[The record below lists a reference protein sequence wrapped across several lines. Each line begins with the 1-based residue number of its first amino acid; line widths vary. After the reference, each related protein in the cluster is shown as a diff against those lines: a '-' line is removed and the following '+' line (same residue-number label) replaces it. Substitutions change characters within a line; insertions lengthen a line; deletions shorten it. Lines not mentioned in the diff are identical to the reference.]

1 MTEIWRGKAAY
12 SAKNIKFAVKNRY
25 QSIMNIE
32 NLILQIARQAVEGLY
47 GPVDAS
53 ALQIQKT
60 RKEFQGDYTLVTFP
74 LLKMSRKA
82 PEATAEEIGAR
93 IVAEN
98 PQISSYNVIKG
109 FLNLSLAPAFW
120 IGRFAEIA
128 ADASFGN
135 AAPTGR
141 TIMIEYSSPNT
152 NKPLHLGHIR
162 NNLLGYSVAQ
172 ILKANGHNVIKVNLV
187 NDRGIHICKSMLAWQ
202 LYGGGETPA
211 SSGMKGDH
219 LVGKYYVEF
228 DKHYKEQV
236 RELAAQGMSEDEAKK
251 KAPIMQQ
258 AQEMLRRWEA
268 KDPEVYRLWQTMNGW
283 VYDGF
288 DITYKAL
295 GVDFDK
301 VYYESQTYLLG
312 KSLVQDG
319 LDKGVFFRKEDN
331 SVWIDL
337 TADGLDQKLLLRGDG
352 TSVYMTQDLGTALR
366 RFEENRL
373 DEMIYVVGN
382 EQNYHFQVLKL
393 VLKKL
398 GYAWSDEIY
407 HLSYGMVELPEGKM
421 KSREGTVVDADD
433 LIADMVETA
442 REMSNELGKLDGC
455 TKEEADDIC
464 RMVGL
469 GALKYFILKV
479 DPKKTMLFDPRESI
493 DFNGNT
499 GPFIQYTHAR
509 ICSILRKADEAGI
522 DYKSHTCTE
531 LLPEETSLIKSL
543 ADFPNVVA
551 AAGENFAPSLIAA
564 YAYDLAKTFNGYY
577 HDHSILREEN
587 EQKRRMRLMLAAEV
601 ARIIRRAMSLL
612 GIEVPQ
618 RM

>member
-141 TIMIEYSSPNT
+141 TIMIEYSSPNSI
-152 NKPLHLGHIR
+152 PLLDLAHIR

>member
-1 MTEIWRGKAAY
+1 MNTETFIA
-12 SAKNIKFAVKNRY
+12 
-25 QSIMNIE
+25 
-32 NLILQIARQAVEGLY
+32 QIAAASIEALYGAVE
-47 GPVDAS
+47 AS
-53 ALQIQKT
+53 QIQIQKT
-60 RKEFQGDYTLVTFP
+60 RKEFEGDYTLVTFP
-74 LLKMSRKA
+74 LLKLSRKA
-82 PEATAEEIGAR
+82 PEATANEIGEH
-93 IVAEN
+93 IVANN
-98 PQISSYNVIKG
+98 PTISSYNVIKG
-109 FLNLSLAPAFW
+109 FLNLSIAPAYW
-120 IGRFAEIA
+120 AERFAEEVA
-128 ADASFGN
+128 NENYGQAESS
-135 AAPTGR
+135 GR

-228 DKHYKEQV
+228 DKHYKAEV
-236 RELAAQGMSEDEAKK
+236 KELVAGGMSEEEAKK
-251 KAPIMQQ
+251 KAPIMLA
-258 AQEMLRRWEA
+258 AQEMLRKWEA
-268 KDPEVYRLWQTMNGW
+268 KDEEVYSLWQTMNGW
-283 VYDGF
+283 VYEGF
-288 DITYKAL
+288 DVTYKAL

-337 TADGLDQKLLLRGDG
+337 EADGLDQKLLLRGDG
-352 TSVYMTQDLGTALR
+352 TSVYMTQDLGTALS
-366 RFEENRL
+366 RFEENKL
-373 DEMIYVVGN
+373 DDMIYVVGN

-398 GYAWSDEIY
+398 GYEWSDNIY

-421 KSREGTVVDADD
+421 KSHEGTVVDADD
-433 LIADMVETA
+433 LIADMVDTA
-442 REMSNELGKLDGC
+442 REMSEELGKLDGC
-455 TKEEADDIC
+455 TKEEADAVC
-464 RMVGL
+464 SMVGL

-509 ICSILRKADEAGI
+509 ICSILRKAEEAGI
-522 DYKSHTCTE
+522 DYKSASIGE
-531 LLPEETSLIKSL
+531 LLPAEIELIKSL
-543 ADFPNVVA
+543 GEFPAVVA
-551 AAGENFAPSLIAA
+551 TAGENFAPSAIAA
-564 YAYDLAKTFNGYY
+564 YAYDLAKSFNGYY

-587 EQKRRMRLMLAAEV
+587 VEIRQMRVKLAAEV
-601 ARIIRRAMSLL
+601 ARVINRAMKLL
-612 GIEVPQ
+612 GIDVPQ

>member
-1 MTEIWRGKAAY
+1 
-12 SAKNIKFAVKNRY
+12 
-25 QSIMNIE
+25 MNIE
-32 NLILQIARQAVEGLY
+32 NLISQIARQAVENLY

-53 ALQIQKT
+53 TLQIQKT
-60 RKEFQGDYTLVTFP
+60 RKEFEGDYTLVTFP
-74 LLKMSRKA
+74 LLKLSHKS
-82 PEATAEEIGAR
+82 PEVTANEIGAR
-93 IVAEN
+93 IVADN
-98 PQISSYNVIKG
+98 PQIAAFNVIKG
-109 FLNLSLAPAFW
+109 FLNLSLSPAFW
-120 IGRFAEIA
+120 IDRFGEIA
-128 ADASFGN
+128 ADARFGV

-211 SSGMKGDH
+211 STGMKGDH

-228 DKHYKEQV
+228 DKHYKAQIK
-236 RELAAQGMSEDEAKK
+236 ELVSQGMSEDEAKK

-268 KDPEVYRLWQTMNGW
+268 KDPEVYKLWQMMNGW
-283 VYDGF
+283 VYEGF
-288 DITYKAL
+288 DVTYKAL

-312 KSLVQDG
+312 KSLVQEG

-366 RFEENRL
+366 RFEENKL

-433 LIADMVETA
+433 LIADMIETA
-442 REMSNELGKLDGC
+442 REMSTELGKLDGC
-455 TKEEADDIC
+455 TKEEADNVC
-464 RMVGL
+464 RIVGL

-522 DYKSHTCTE
+522 DYKSYDCTE
-531 LLPEETSLIKSL
+531 LLPEEVALIKSM
-543 ADFPNVVA
+543 ADFPNVVK
-551 AAGENFAPSLIAA
+551 AAGESFSPSLIAA

-577 HDHSILREEN
+577 HDHSILREEDG
-587 EQKRRMRLMLAAEV
+587 QKRRMRLMLAAEV
-601 ARIIRRAMSLL
+601 ARIIRRAMALL

>member
-1 MTEIWRGKAAY
+1 
-12 SAKNIKFAVKNRY
+12 
-25 QSIMNIE
+25 MNAE
-32 NLILQIARQAVEGLY
+32 NLVLQAVTASVEALY
-47 GPVDAS
+47 GAVDKS
-53 ALQIQKT
+53 QLQLQKT
-60 RKEFQGDYTLVTFP
+60 RKEFEGDFTLVTFP
-74 LLKMSRKA
+74 LLKLSRKS
-82 PEATAEEIGAR
+82 PEATATEIGEH
-93 IVAEN
+93 VAAN
-98 PQISSYNVIKG
+98 TPQISSFNVIKG
-109 FLNLSLAPAFW
+109 FLNLVIAPAFW
-120 IGRFAEIA
+120 SECFEQIASAENYG
-128 ADASFGN
+128 DAEPS
-135 AAPTGR
+135 GR
-141 TIMIEYSSPNT
+141 TVMIEYSSPNT

-202 LYGGGETPA
+202 LYGEGETPA

-228 DKHYKEQV
+228 DKHYKAQIK
-236 RELAAQGMSEDEAKK
+236 ELVAEGMSEDEAKK
-251 KAPIMQQ
+251 KAPIMLQ
-258 AQEMLRRWEA
+258 AQEMLRKWEA
-268 KDPEVYRLWQTMNGW
+268 KDKEVYDLWLTMNGW

-288 DITYKAL
+288 DVTYKAL

-337 TADGLDQKLLLRGDG
+337 ESDGLDQKLLLRGDG
-352 TSVYMTQDLGTALR
+352 TSVYMTQDLGTALS
-366 RFEENRL
+366 RFEENKL
-373 DEMIYVVGN
+373 DDMIYVVGN

-398 GYAWSDEIY
+398 GYEWSDNIY

-433 LIADMVETA
+433 LIADMVATA
-442 REMSNELGKLDGC
+442 REMSDELGKLDGC
-455 TKEEADDIC
+455 SEDEAAAIC
-464 RMVGL
+464 RQVGL

-509 ICSILRKADEAGI
+509 ICSVLRKAEEAGI
-522 DYKSHTCTE
+522 NYSARTAVE
-531 LLPEETSLIKSL
+531 LLPEEIELIKSL
-543 ADFPNVVA
+543 AELPSVVA
-551 AAGENFAPSLIAA
+551 AAGENFAPSMIAA
-564 YAYDLAKTFNGYY
+564 YAYELAKTFNGYY
-577 HDHSILREEN
+577 HDHSILREED
-587 EQKRRMRLMLAAEV
+587 EAKRAMRLQLAAVV
-601 ARIIRRAMSLL
+601 AQVIRKSMSLL
-612 GIEVPQ
+612 GIEVPE

>member
-1 MTEIWRGKAAY
+1 
-12 SAKNIKFAVKNRY
+12 
-25 QSIMNIE
+25 MNAE
-32 NLILQIARQAVEGLY
+32 NFVLQAVTASVEALY
-47 GPVDAS
+47 GAVDKS
-53 ALQIQKT
+53 QLQLQKT
-60 RKEFQGDYTLVTFP
+60 RKEFEGDFTLVTFP
-74 LLKMSRKA
+74 LLKLSRKS
-82 PEATAEEIGAR
+82 PEATANEIGEY
-93 IVAEN
+93 IVAN
-98 PQISSYNVIKG
+98 TPQISSFNVIKG
-109 FLNLSLAPAFW
+109 FLNLVLAPAFW
-120 IGRFAEIA
+120 AECFNEIA
-128 ADASFGN
+128 SAQNYGD
-135 AAPTGR
+135 AAPSGR

-202 LYGGGETPA
+202 LYGEGETPA

-228 DKHYKEQV
+228 DKHYKTQIK
-236 RELAAQGMSEDEAKK
+236 ELVAEGMSEDEAKK
-251 KAPIMQQ
+251 KAPIMLQ
-258 AQEMLRRWEA
+258 AQEMLRKWEA
-268 KDPEVYRLWQTMNGW
+268 KDKEVYDLWQTMNGW

-288 DITYKAL
+288 DVTYKAL

-312 KSLVQDG
+312 KSLVQEG

-352 TSVYMTQDLGTALR
+352 TSVYMTQDLGTALS
-366 RFEENRL
+366 RFEENKL
-373 DEMIYVVGN
+373 DDMIYVVGN

-398 GYAWSDEIY
+398 GYEWSDNIY

-433 LIADMVETA
+433 LIADMVSTA
-442 REMSNELGKLDGC
+442 REISDELGKLEGC
-455 TKEEADDIC
+455 SEEEAANVC

-509 ICSILRKADEAGI
+509 ICSVLRKAAEAGI
-522 DYKSHTCTE
+522 DYSSCGEVE
-531 LLPEETSLIKSL
+531 LLAEEIELIKLL
-543 ADFPNVVA
+543 AELPAVVA
-551 AAGENFAPSLIAA
+551 AAGDNFAPSMIAA
-564 YAYDLAKTFNGYY
+564 YAYELAKSFNGYY

-587 EQKRRMRLMLAAEV
+587 EAKRAMRLQLASVV
-601 ARIIRRAMSLL
+601 AQAIRKSMSLL
-612 GIEVPQ
+612 GIEVPE

>member
-1 MTEIWRGKAAY
+1 
-12 SAKNIKFAVKNRY
+12 
-25 QSIMNIE
+25 MNIE
-32 NLILQIARQAVEGLY
+32 NLISQIARQAVENLY

-60 RKEFQGDYTLVTFP
+60 RKEFEGDYTLVTFP
-74 LLKMSRKA
+74 LLKLSHKS
-82 PEATAEEIGAR
+82 PEVTANEIGAR
-93 IVAEN
+93 IVADN
-98 PQISSYNVIKG
+98 PQIAAFNVIKG
-109 FLNLSLAPAFW
+109 FLNLSLSPAFW
-120 IGRFAEIA
+120 IDRFGEIA
-128 ADASFGN
+128 ADATFGD

-211 SSGMKGDH
+211 STGMKGDH

-228 DKHYKEQV
+228 DKHYKAQIK
-236 RELAAQGMSEDEAKK
+236 ELVSQGMSEDEAKK

-268 KDPEVYRLWQTMNGW
+268 KDPEVYKLWQMMNGW
-283 VYDGF
+283 VYEGF
-288 DITYKAL
+288 DVTYKAL

-312 KSLVQDG
+312 KSLVQEG

-366 RFEENRL
+366 RFEENKL

-433 LIADMVETA
+433 LIADMIETA
-442 REMSNELGKLDGC
+442 REMSTELGKLDGC
-455 TKEEADDIC
+455 TKEEADNVC
-464 RMVGL
+464 RIVGL

-522 DYKSHTCTE
+522 DYKSYDCTE
-531 LLPEETSLIKSL
+531 LLSEEVALIKSM
-543 ADFPNVVA
+543 ADFPNVVK
-551 AAGENFAPSLIAA
+551 AAGESFSPSLIAA

-577 HDHSILREEN
+577 HDHSILREED

-601 ARIIRRAMSLL
+601 ARIIRRAMALL

>member
-1 MTEIWRGKAAY
+1 
-12 SAKNIKFAVKNRY
+12 
-25 QSIMNIE
+25 MNAE
-32 NLILQIARQAVEGLY
+32 NFVLQAVTASVEALY
-47 GPVDAS
+47 GAVDKS
-53 ALQIQKT
+53 QLQLQKT
-60 RKEFQGDYTLVTFP
+60 RKEFEGDFTLVTFP
-74 LLKMSRKA
+74 LLKLSRKS
-82 PEATAEEIGAR
+82 PEATANEIGEH
-93 IVAEN
+93 IVAN
-98 PQISSYNVIKG
+98 TPQISSFNVIKG
-109 FLNLSLAPAFW
+109 FLNLVLAPAFW
-120 IGRFAEIA
+120 AECFHKIA
-128 ADASFGN
+128 SAENYGD
-135 AAPTGR
+135 AAPSGR

-202 LYGGGETPA
+202 LYGEGETPA

-228 DKHYKEQV
+228 DKHYKAQIK
-236 RELAAQGMSEDEAKK
+236 ELVAEGMSEDEAKK
-251 KAPIMQQ
+251 KAPIMLQ
-258 AQEMLRRWEA
+258 AQEMLRKWEA
-268 KDPEVYRLWQTMNGW
+268 KDKEVYDLWQTMNGW

-288 DITYKAL
+288 DVTYKAL

-312 KSLVQDG
+312 KSLVQEG

-337 TADGLDQKLLLRGDG
+337 AADGLDQKLLLRGDG
-352 TSVYMTQDLGTALR
+352 TSVYMTQDLGTALS
-366 RFEENRL
+366 RFEENKL
-373 DEMIYVVGN
+373 DDMIYVVGN

-398 GYAWSDEIY
+398 GYEWSDNIY

-433 LIADMVETA
+433 LIADMVSTA
-442 REMSNELGKLDGC
+442 REMSNELGKLEGC
-455 TKEEADDIC
+455 SEEEAANVC

-499 GPFIQYTHAR
+499 GPFIQYAHAR
-509 ICSILRKADEAGI
+509 ICSVLRKAAEAGI
-522 DYKSHTCTE
+522 DYSSCGEVE
-531 LLPEETSLIKSL
+531 LLAEEIELIKSL
-543 ADFPNVVA
+543 AELPAVVA
-551 AAGENFAPSLIAA
+551 AAGENFAPSMIAA
-564 YAYDLAKTFNGYY
+564 YAYELAKSFNGYY
-577 HDHSILREEN
+577 HDHSILREED
-587 EQKRRMRLMLAAEV
+587 EAKRAMRLQLASVV
-601 ARIIRRAMSLL
+601 AQVIRKSMSLL
-612 GIEVPQ
+612 GIEVPE

>member
-1 MTEIWRGKAAY
+1 M
-12 SAKNIKFAVKNRY
+12 SAEKFISQVVA
-25 QSIMNIE
+25 SS
-32 NLILQIARQAVEGLY
+32 VEALY
-47 GPVDAS
+47 GAVDS
-53 ALQIQKT
+53 AQLQIQKT
-60 RKEFQGDYTLVTFP
+60 RKEFEGDYTLVTFP
-74 LLKMSRKA
+74 LLKMSRKS
-82 PEATAEEIGAR
+82 PEATATEIGEH
-93 IVAEN
+93 IVANCE
-98 PQISSYNVIKG
+98 QVSAFNVIKG
-109 FLNLSLAPAFW
+109 FLNLQLAPSFW
-120 IGRFAEIA
+120 ADRFAA
-128 ADASFGN
+128 AVEDENFGFG
-135 AAPTGR
+135 APTNR

-202 LYGGGETPA
+202 LYGGGETPE

-228 DKHYKEQV
+228 DKHYKAQIK
-236 RELAAQGMSEDEAKK
+236 ELVEGGMSEDEAKK
-251 KAPIMQQ
+251 KAPIMLS
-258 AQEMLRRWEA
+258 AQEMLRKWEA
-268 KDPEVYRLWQTMNGW
+268 KDPEVYELWQRMNGW
-283 VYDGF
+283 VYEGF
-288 DITYKAL
+288 DVTYKAL

-301 VYYESQTYLLG
+301 VYYESETYLLG

-337 TADGLDQKLLLRGDG
+337 ESDGLDQKLLLRGDG
-352 TSVYMTQDLGTALR
+352 TSVYMTQDLGTALS
-366 RFEENRL
+366 RFEENKL
-373 DEMIYVVGN
+373 DDMIYVVGN

-398 GYAWSDEIY
+398 GYDWSDNIY
-407 HLSYGMVELPEGKM
+407 HLSYAMVELPEGKM

-433 LIADMVETA
+433 LIEDMVDTA
-442 REMSNELGKLDGC
+442 REMSQELGKLDGC
-455 TKEEADDIC
+455 SEAEANEVC

-509 ICSILRKADEAGI
+509 ICSVLRKAEEAGI
-522 DYKSHTCTE
+522 DYKGRADVE
-531 LLPEETSLIKSL
+531 LLSEEVELIK
-543 ADFPNVVA
+543 AITEFPAVVA
-551 AAGENFAPSLIAA
+551 SAGENFAPSVIAA
-564 YAYDLAKTFNGYY
+564 YAYDLAKSFNGYY
-577 HDHSILREEN
+577 HDHSILREED
-587 EQKRRMRLMLAAEV
+587 EAKRKMRLQLASEV
-601 ARIIRRAMSLL
+601 ALVIRRAMKLL
-612 GIEVPQ
+612 GIDVPQ